1 MTEHLTVRINNFP
14 NLEAIGPNRTF
25 IHPVSDERP
34 DEFTIDISS
43 ISPKSAIAFTYKVH
57 VDDAN
62 LVSIAPLL
70 LKPAWKPQGDKL
82 ALVVEYCLNSVYSVE
97 PVLFHNLV
105 LVATYTGARATG
117 CQTKPTGTHLKEKS
131 LVYWR
136 LGDLSVSHEWHKVI
150 CRFVGAPGAVP
161 EPGRIEAK
169 WEVQSASER
178 LLPSGLSLS
187 RLEAGKGKEKED
199 TVDPFA
205 DDSLSSAGH
214 WISIE
219 TSKKLVA
226 GKYEAQ

>member
-1 MTEHLTVRINNFP
+1 LTVRINNFP

-25 IHPVSDERP
+25 IHPISDEKP
-34 DEFTIDISS
+34 DEYTIDVSS
-43 ISPKSAIAFTYKVH
+43 ITPKSSVAFTYKVH
-57 VDDAN
+57 IDDGN
-62 LVSIAPLL
+62 LMSLGPLL

-82 ALVVEYCLNSVYSVE
+82 ALVVEYSLNSVYSSE

-105 LVATYTGARATG
+105 IIATYASARATG

-136 LGDLSVSHEWHKVI
+136 LGDLALSHEWHKVI

-161 EPGRIEAK
+161 EPGHIEAK
-169 WEVQSASER
+169 WEVQSAAEH
-178 LLPSGLSLS
+178 LLPSKINLS
-187 RLEAGKGKEKED
+187 RLEAGRGKENQE

-205 DDSLSSAGH
+205 DDSVSPAVGNWVAVES
-214 WISIE
+214 
-219 TSKKLVA
+219 SKKLVA